1 MNDDPVS
8 VPPLPLK
15 IVTAALIAL
24 FVVLPTGRVILQSDF
39 ASVPLM
45 VAGGLSFVGL
55 ILGLMF
61 LHRII
66 LWIHY
71 RFYWY
76 IMAAFYTLLAVTA
89 AIFFRPL
96 FTPLQIGGLS
106 SMSLVGQSLLIPGAI
121 VGIVAI
127 VLAFRHGRL
136 PSPVDTEQPTTLTP
150 PAPTPTPAP
159 NPQKHILDTAQQ
171 IASRKKGLGLDD
183 DGSK

>member
-1 MNDDPVS
+1 MNDDPTT

-24 FVVLPTGRVILQSDF
+24 FVVLPTGRVILQSNF
-39 ASVPLM
+39 ASIPLM

-106 SMSLVGQSLLIPGAI
+106 SMSLIGQSLLIPGAI

-136 PSPVDTEQPTTLTP
+136 PTPANVEQPVVPTP
-150 PAPTPTPAP
+150 PPISVPP
-159 NPQKHILDTAQQ
+159 PQKRILDSAQQ
-171 IASRKKGLGLDD
+171 IAARKKDLGLDD
-183 DGSK
+183 DGSKS